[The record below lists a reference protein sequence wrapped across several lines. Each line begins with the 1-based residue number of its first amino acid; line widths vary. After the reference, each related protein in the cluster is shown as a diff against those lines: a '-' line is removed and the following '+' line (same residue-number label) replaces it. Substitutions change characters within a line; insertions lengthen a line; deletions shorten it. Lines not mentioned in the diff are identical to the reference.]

1 LKKDKSTRPDQ
12 TSHDTRDMQT
22 RLIHL
27 GTLTLAVAISA
38 LLACGKADGG
48 PPTSPNLGTNPQGT
62 GGDTSGNGT
71 TGGNGQRPTGTVD
84 SVSVVPASLTL
95 LRGNY
100 AALRVQG
107 VSRDGTWLADQPAT
121 WKSSSPDVVAARD
134 TGIVQG
140 LAVGTAFVTATINGH
155 SAFARVSVVAASAG
169 APPPPPPP
177 PPPVVKFTLI
187 AVVSGVLPA
196 TASDTGGLGP
206 VAGAKVDVYYSASAM
221 ADSLDK
227 RTLVTTGTTDATGAM
242 TVPDLPTGWYRLKVA
257 APSGSP
263 WLDGETL
270 LAPPTYTPFRAGVVL
285 RRR

>member
-1 LKKDKSTRPDQ
+1 
-12 TSHDTRDMQT
+12 MQT
-22 RLIHL
+22 RLVHL

-38 LLACGKADGG
+38 LLACGKGDGST
-48 PPTSPNLGTNPQGT
+48 PTSPSLGTNPQGT

-95 LRGNY
+95 VLGNH
-100 AALRVQG
+100 AALSARG
-107 VSRDGTWLADQPAT
+107 FSKDGTWLADQPAT
-121 WKSSSPDVVAARD
+121 WKSSNPDIVAVRD
-134 TGIVQG
+134 TGVIQG
-140 LAVGTAFVTATINGH
+140 LAAGTALVTATINGH
-155 SAFARVSVVAASAG
+155 SAFARVSVVADTAG
-169 APPPPPPP
+169 TSPPPPPP
-177 PPPVVKFTLI
+177 PPPVQKFTLI

-196 TASDTGGLGP
+196 TGSDTGGTGP

-227 RTLVTTGTTDATGAM
+227 RTLVTSGTTDATGAF